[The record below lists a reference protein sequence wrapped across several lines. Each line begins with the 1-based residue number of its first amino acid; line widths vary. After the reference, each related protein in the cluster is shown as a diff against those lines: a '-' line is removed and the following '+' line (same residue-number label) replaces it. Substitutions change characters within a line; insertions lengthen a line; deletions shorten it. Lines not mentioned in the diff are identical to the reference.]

1 MFLCL
6 FSKVQS
12 IYSLCSADFC
22 NKTPYSRLCK
32 NCFNLVVIFKGQ
44 IIKTEYVGEVWIVI
58 SVEMLYIS
66 LFCNVQQR
74 FVQFNVYCLFLENKL
89 YLVAYYS

>member
-12 IYSLCSADFC
+12 IYSLCSGDFC
-22 NKTPYSRLCK
+22 KKLLISRLCK
-32 NCFNLVVIFKGQ
+32 NFFNLVVIFKGQ
-44 IIKTEYVGEVWIVI
+44 IIKTDYVREVWIVI
-58 SVEMLYIS
+58 SVGMLYIS
-66 LFCNVQQR
+66 LFSNVQQR
-74 FVQFNVYCLFLENKL
+74 FVQFNVYRLFLENKI